1 MEILDENV
9 VERDKT
15 GFIAGATGS
24 GKSVS
29 TLSFA
34 ASLDCQ
40 IWSAIW
46 VHWSALEVSYLDLGA
61 MQHGTIVDIV
71 TFSLP
76 RTRNNRLFV
85 WLDGFNHTNEDCNT
99 LTRILYSQLKHD
111 DRFGIC
117 TSTSSLGKRKTEDDA
132 RAKIIFFFLYSWT
145 QYEYLAVVTN
155 QKNYDKVTSKF
166 TGSSSYD
173 VNDSDSSDEEL
184 SEDEKKKHVVQL
196 KFHYAGG
203 LCRFMF
209 QYTTEEVKRV
219 LEKGAEFVDNT
230 DLVKYCDGTSHIGVI
245 DHLYGMQS
253 GRSKRFPVS
262 SYTTFLFAA
271 DCGEEV
277 IQELTRRIN

>member
-1 MEILDENV
+1 M
-9 VERDKT
+9 
-15 GFIAGATGS
+15 
-24 GKSVS
+24 
-29 TLSFA
+29 
-34 ASLDCQ
+34 
-40 IWSAIW
+40 
-46 VHWSALEVSYLDLGA
+46 
-61 MQHGTIVDIV
+61 
-71 TFSLP
+71 
-76 RTRNNRLFV
+76 
-85 WLDGFNHTNEDCNT
+85 
-99 LTRILYSQLKHD
+99 
-111 DRFGIC
+111 
-117 TSTSSLGKRKTEDDA
+117 EDDA
-132 RAKIIFFFLYSWT
+132 RAKIIIFFLYSWT

-155 QKNYDKVTSKF
+155 ENFYDKVTSKF

-196 KFHYAGG
+196 KVHYAGG

-230 DLVKYCDGTSHIGVI
+230 DLVKYCDGTSRIGVI